1 MLAGYRRTMRKRRVV
16 IIGGGI
22 TGLAAA
28 HRLQR
33 LDASLAVTLLERSAR
48 LGGRIRTERKD
59 GFILELGPDIFLSS
73 KPRGLGLCQELGLP
87 AVETDPELRGSYLE
101 RKGSLHRLPEGM
113 SGLVPTRVGPVFRSS
128 LLSPGA
134 KLRFALHSIIP
145 RRRRKADESIAAFF
159 TRRVGRGAYEQLI
172 DPVLGGIYGGDGNRL
187 SIQSTFPNL
196 LQATRWGS
204 AAGDTASK
212 MGPFLSPKG
221 GMQTLTDSLGAGLAN
236 AHFALETPVL
246 AIRREHDSY
255 VVLTGKGAFDADAI
269 VLATPAHATAGIV
282 APLDAALAEEVGTIP
297 YGSVI
302 TLAMAYRASDVPR
315 RLDAYGYLVPRSEGK
330 ALTACTWSSSKLP
343 NRAPAGAVLLRL
355 FLGRKDTDPIFQVD
369 DDTIV
374 LYARK
379 EVEATLG
386 ITGPPLFTRLL
397 RQPRSMP
404 QYVLG
409 HNDRLRRI
417 DQCLATLPGLY
428 LAGAAYRGVGIP
440 DCIADGERAAEQ
452 VAAFV

>member
-1 MLAGYRRTMRKRRVV
+1 MLAGYRSTMRKRRVV

-33 LDASLAVTLLERSAR
+33 LDASVAITVLERSAR
-48 LGGRIRTERKD
+48 LGGRIRTERRD

-73 KPRGLGLCQELGLP
+73 KPRGIGLCQELGVP
-87 AVETDPELRGSYLE
+87 AVGTDPELRGSYLE
-101 RKGSLHRLPEGM
+101 RKGTLHRLPEGM

-187 SIQSTFPNL
+187 SIQATFPNL
-196 LQATRWGS
+196 LQATRWS
-204 AAGDTASK
+204 PAAGDAPSK
-212 MGPFLSPKG
+212 MGPFLSLEG
-221 GMQTLTDSLGAGLAN
+221 GMQTLTDSLEAGLAK
-236 AHFALETPVL
+236 AHIALEAPVS
-246 AIRREHDSY
+246 AIRRDHDAY
-255 VVLTGKGAFDADAI
+255 VVLTRKEAFDADAI
-269 VLATPAHATAGIV
+269 ILATPAQAAASII

-315 RLDAYGYLVPRSEGK
+315 RLDAYGYLVPQSEGK

-343 NRAPAGAVLLRL
+343 NRAPTGAVLLRL

-369 DDTIV
+369 DEAIV

-379 EVEATLG
+379 EMKATLG
-386 ITGPPLFTRLL
+386 ITEPPLFTRLL

-409 HNDRLRRI
+409 HSDRLRRI
-417 DQCLATLPGLY
+417 DRCLTTLPGLY
-428 LAGAAYRGVGIP
+428 LAGAAYRGIGIP
-440 DCIADGERAAEQ
+440 NCIADGERAAEQ
-452 VAAFV
+452 VAAYV